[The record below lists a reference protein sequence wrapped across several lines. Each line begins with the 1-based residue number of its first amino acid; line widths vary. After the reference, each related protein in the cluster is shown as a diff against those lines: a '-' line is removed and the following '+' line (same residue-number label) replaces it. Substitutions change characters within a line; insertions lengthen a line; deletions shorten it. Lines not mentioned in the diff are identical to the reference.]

1 MRRLRKSP
9 GTVSVRLSLVGAL
22 VLLIALALS
31 LAGGPQGPAGVS
43 RAAGAS
49 SAAEVTAQTDDS
61 VPARE
66 VMMIGSSP
74 LEAPGETWGIGKL
87 ESEGQSV
94 WAVVRYAEGAGWSLA
109 PGFLNDAGQPLS
121 GFEPDPR
128 ALLAGQVTPRGSGVL
143 LGTAPEEP
151 GSEGSRRRVL
161 LVREPHSHQGAFQ
174 ETAPVA
180 QTGEG
185 ALLKSGESLF
195 GADRAP
201 LTVALEE
208 EGGSTGALVVPVQ
221 SSATEPED
229 GVLHW
234 DGTAWIREPIE
245 IPEEDREGF
254 RVVAVGATS
263 PANAWLLARLPSP
276 EGAVALFHRNLA
288 GATPR
293 WQPVA
298 PGPGEADGA
307 PLKANG
313 EPVTVTATGP
323 TDPQILTVT
332 EEGVWIDGERADI
345 SERLTMF
352 FKPKREGE
360 GEGERFSGEA
370 HSWCNAPS
378 GSPPCDYSLPESLPR
393 GPSRSFAWAD
403 PSNPQGYGQRVITGL
418 TEGVSLRLEG
428 AMFVRVL
435 SLGGSSSPD
444 VGASLGAAFSNSREG
459 WLGNEYLPVHLT
471 LNPAPNRLTPYP
483 VPFRRPLLAV
493 APQPGAS
500 VGSLSSEALAVGERG
515 EVARYIPGQGWLPE
529 SLFGIGERVAKP
541 RLRAVAWPTPNR
553 AYAVGALDTQGDP
566 QMWLW
571 RGETGLWEPDPAT
584 PENFRGSLLGIAFDP
599 NNPSRGYA
607 VGQQGVLLRYGKS
620 WTQEA
625 LAPELAS
632 ATFTSIAFAGSE
644 AIVAYRIA
652 HLEGGARFYTG
663 GVIVNEGSGWKVDQ
677 GAAQALGRDVPWA
690 VAGLPDGGA
699 AISGSGPDGTVILG
713 RESAGASWQ
722 PTPTPFPGAAY
733 EQPGSLALFRE
744 GGALRVIA
752 SGGVPYEATLLEVD
766 TPIPP
771 PAGFPP
777 DLINPYPLAGY
788 GDVVRQTATG
798 WSDEEHDRN
807 STREPPGEYKFYDTV
822 YQPDPT
828 SAVLVDPTG
837 AQGWAVGGVVAESN
851 EALDTADV
859 ERYPADGVPPPGF
872 ARAPVQTST
881 SQATFAI
888 AGNAGCLTP
897 CADRANAGV
906 GPQVWLASAL
916 ERTGEIQGVRAFFYT
931 GPGVT
936 TGKGHG
942 LFPVDY
948 GQEFARYASA
958 LGASPLPAFAA
969 ADPTDRG
976 PGNECS
982 FLEAFAGFPAP
993 LGNAGVAPGLAD
1005 AGRSS
1010 EPCSE
1015 ANAQA
1020 GYYAVGSG
1028 GTAGPV
1034 RVIVLDDSGEV
1045 GATQLAWLAE
1055 QLRQA
1060 RQSREPAIA
1069 VGNADLD
1076 AELAAGNAA
1085 AAAVAATLVRGGVSA
1100 YFYDAQ
1106 GENITE
1112 PLTVGS
1118 ESIPTFG
1125 SGTLGYASVVAAEA
1139 QAFKGHSGFL
1149 LAQVEV
1155 GARNPVT
1162 NRAPVSAR
1170 LIPDIG
1176 ELALEAQNGVL
1187 LRRSQVA
1194 SFTALARRPRSGG
1207 RAERESTTNESAV
1220 YIPIPANC
1228 VGTECA
1234 GGIFPE
1240 YTFTSSRPE
1249 IGEFVEPNLASTEP
1263 NAVLLGSDEQPIP
1276 DPRSGLFC
1284 AYNAG
1289 TTIVTISAGGLSSS
1303 LPVTVQAGSVRRP
1316 CGTVPLKNVA
1326 SAQQSAPAPV
1336 PPPPAPAPAPA
1347 PGSSPPPVVPVPP
1360 PPLVTPPPPVRPAPV
1375 PPAPFF
1381 IQPALPFVAL
1391 AFVPPPLPAPA
1402 EPTPPS
1408 GTSAVTSPVEAAQKE
1423 EEEEEATESVSN
1435 QALAYRAPEHEPSPA
1450 YVIGIVIL
1458 AAFAGASVRRR
1469 PRRGRRELRVAPAT
1483 LSSMRAQ
1490 RRMSGRGRQLP

>member
-1 MRRLRKSP
+1 MRS
-9 GTVSVRLSLVGAL
+9 SLVAAL
-22 VLLIALALS
+22 ALLIALALS
-31 LAGGPQGPAGVS
+31 LADGALGPAGVS
-43 RAAGAS
+43 HAAGAS

-87 ESEGQSV
+87 GSEGQSL
-94 WAVVRYAEGAGWSLA
+94 WTVVRYAEGAGWSLA

-121 GFEPDPR
+121 GFEPDPK

-143 LGTAPEEP
+143 LGTVPEGP
-151 GSEGSRRRVL
+151 GGESASRRQVL
-161 LVREPHSHQGAFQ
+161 LVRDPHSQQGAFQ
-174 ETAPVA
+174 ETAPVP

-185 ALLKSGESLF
+185 ALLESGESLF
-195 GADRAP
+195 GANRAP

-208 EGGSTGALVVPVQ
+208 GGGSTGALVVPAQ
-221 SSATEPED
+221 SSATGPED

-234 DGTAWIREPIE
+234 NASRWTREPIE
-245 IPEEDREGF
+245 IPEGDREGF
-254 RVVAVGATS
+254 RVEAIGATS

-276 EGAVALFHRNLA
+276 AGAVALFHRNLA

-307 PLKANG
+307 PVKANG

-332 EEGVWIDGERADI
+332 EEGVWIDGERSDI

-352 FKPKREGE
+352 FTPKREGE
-360 GEGERFSGEA
+360 GEGERYSGEV

-378 GSPPCDYSLPESLPR
+378 GSPSCDYSLPESLPR

-428 AMFVRVL
+428 ATFVRVL

-444 VGASLGAAFSNSREG
+444 VGGSLGAAFSNPREG

-493 APQPGAS
+493 APQPGAP

-515 EVARYIPGQGWLPE
+515 QVARYVRGEGWLPE
-529 SLFGIGERVAKP
+529 SLFALGERVAKP

-599 NNPSRGYA
+599 SNPSRGYA
-607 VGQQGVLLRYGKS
+607 VGQQGVLLRYGKT

-625 LAPELAS
+625 LPPGLAS

-644 AIVAYRIA
+644 AIVAFRVA
-652 HLEGGARFYTG
+652 HFEGGARFYTG
-663 GVIVNEGSGWKVDQ
+663 GVIVNEGAGWKLDQ
-677 GAAQALGRDVPWA
+677 GASEALGRVVPWA

-699 AISGSGPDGTVILG
+699 AISGSGPHGTVILE
-713 RESAGASWQ
+713 RESAAAPWQ
-722 PTPTPFPGAAY
+722 PTPTPYPGAAY

-766 TPIPP
+766 TPVPP
-771 PAGFPP
+771 PVGLPP

-788 GDVVRQTATG
+788 GDVVRQTAAS

-807 STREPPGEYKFYDTV
+807 SALEPPGEYKFYDTV
-822 YQPDPT
+822 YQPDPI

-837 AQGWAVGGVVAESN
+837 AQGWAVGGFVAETN

-872 ARAPVQTST
+872 AKAAVQATA

-888 AGNAGCLTP
+888 AGGAGCLAP
-897 CADRANAGV
+897 CADRANAGI
-906 GPQVWLASAL
+906 GPQAWLASAL

-936 TGKGHG
+936 TGIGHG

-948 GQEFARYASA
+948 SQEFARYASA
-958 LGASPLPAFAA
+958 LGTSSLPAFAA
-969 ADPTDRG
+969 ADRNDRG
-976 PGNECS
+976 TGNECS
-982 FLEAFAGFPAP
+982 FLEEFSGFPAP
-993 LGNAGVAPGLAD
+993 FGDAGAAPGLAD

-1020 GYYAVGSG
+1020 GYYAVDSSG
-1028 GTAGPV
+1028 PAGPV
-1034 RVIVLDDSGEV
+1034 RVIVLDDSTEV
-1045 GATQLAWLAE
+1045 GIPQLAWLAE
-1055 QLRQA
+1055 QLNHA
-1060 RQSREPAIA
+1060 RKQEPEPEPAIV
-1069 VGNADLD
+1069 VGSADLD

-1085 AAAVAATLVRGGVSA
+1085 AAAVAVTLVRGRASA
-1100 YFYDAQ
+1100 YFYDSP
-1106 GENITE
+1106 GENVTK

-1125 SGTLGYASVVAAEA
+1125 SGTLGYVSVVAAEA

-1149 LAQVEV
+1149 LAQVGKIPGP
-1155 GARNPVT
+1155 GALAPVT
-1162 NRAPVSAR
+1162 VR

-1176 ELALEAQNGVL
+1176 ELALEAENGVL

-1194 SFTALARRPRSGG
+1194 QFSALARRPRSGG
-1207 RAERESTTNESAV
+1207 RAERQSTTNESAV

-1228 VGTECA
+1228 VGVDCA
-1234 GGIFPE
+1234 DGIFPE
-1240 YTFTSSRPE
+1240 YTFSSSRPE
-1249 IGEFVEPNLASTEP
+1249 IGEFVEPNLASSEA
-1263 NAVLLGSDEQPIP
+1263 NAVLLGPGEQPIP

-1347 PGSSPPPVVPVPP
+1347 PASSPPPVVPVPP
-1360 PPLVTPPPPVRPAPV
+1360 PPPVAVKLSPPARPVPAPPPPFFVQPAP
-1375 PPAPFF
+1375 
-1381 IQPALPFVAL
+1381 PFVAA

-1423 EEEEEATESVSN
+1423 EEDEQATESVSN
-1435 QALAYRAPEHEPSPA
+1435 QAAAYRAHEHEPSPA

-1469 PRRGRRELRVAPAT
+1469 PRRGRREVRVAPAT
-1483 LSSMRAQ
+1483 LSGMRAQ
-1490 RRMSGRGRQLP
+1490 RRMSGRRGQLP